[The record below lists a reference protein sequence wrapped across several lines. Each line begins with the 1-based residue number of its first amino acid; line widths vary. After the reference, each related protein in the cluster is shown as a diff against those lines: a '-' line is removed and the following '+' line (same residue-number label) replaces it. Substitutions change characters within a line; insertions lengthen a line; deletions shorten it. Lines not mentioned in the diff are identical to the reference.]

1 MDFRFAPGLSDILE
15 QHEGATRLVRLR
27 INNRPAVGGN
37 RDMVVHRTRSSEFE
51 EVRTQSPNQKY
62 SSCTARIGVGF
73 VLVNGALQV
82 RLNSRSLAVAIFPV
96 NKSQTALETHVVN
109 SSRFVAFAQRRNVER
124 CTNVLGWTTRT
135 LHSRDK
141 FDECLI

>member
-1 MDFRFAPGLSDILE
+1 MLE
-15 QHEGATRLVRLR
+15 DYYV
-27 INNRPAVGGN
+27 RPATVD
-37 RDMVVHRTRSSEFE
+37 R
-51 EVRTQSPNQKY
+51 VRASWLAPQIKKY